1 MKKFAMVVNE
11 VGALSLGTAIC
22 IPIPQTPPRVCPTG
36 SGYSSPDSLAS
47 PSSLS
52 FQSLSSCA

>member
-1 MKKFAMVVNE
+1 MVVNE

-36 SGYSSPDSLAS
+36 SGYSSPDSFHPELKLMCINCRN
-47 PSSLS
+47 LS
-52 FQSLSSCA
+52 M